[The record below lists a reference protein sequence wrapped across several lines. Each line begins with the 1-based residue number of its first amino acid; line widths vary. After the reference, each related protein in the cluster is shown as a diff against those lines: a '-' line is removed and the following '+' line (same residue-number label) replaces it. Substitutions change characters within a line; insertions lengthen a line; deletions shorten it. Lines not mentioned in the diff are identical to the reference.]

1 MLATDTK
8 GETSVS
14 TIRRETS
21 TPGVGPTR
29 RDFLRVGSVGLGSLG
44 LRLTDL
50 GVLARDERQAGRSV
64 ILLLLV
70 GGPSQLETWDPKPDA
85 PAEVRGPFQSI
96 ATCCPGVR
104 ASASICLEWPR
115 EWIDLRSFAR
125 FITTRHRFTR
135 RGTNCFRPGGF
146 AGRESITRTSARWL
160 RG

>member
-1 MLATDTK
+1 M
-8 GETSVS
+8 S
-14 TIRRETS
+14 TIRREKS

-104 ASASICLEWPR
+104 ICEHLPR
-115 EWIDLRSFAR
+115 MATRMDRLAVVAR

-146 AGRESITRTSARWL
+146 AGRESITRTSARWS